1 MAAPVHHN
9 NINGPNGNGNNGGN
23 GNTGSIGGQSSAA
36 AGNLLKANSHS
47 VSELAMTKFSHLW
60 TIKQFPLIPVEP
72 VDRLCSPHFSPPN
85 NPKDLWFLKLR
96 LKAVEEVDD
105 QVVSQEYIGV
115 HLFLRESGD
124 KKKEVRAHY
133 TISVLDA
140 QGNKRYTGECSK
152 PEGRV
157 FKSGTEGHGY
167 KLLCP
172 RDNILRSEN
181 RLLGDDQSLNIR
193 VEVTVFGEVKSSNP
207 SLEPRYNAYTEDQMA
222 KHAIA
227 QGFASLFEKQKGCDF
242 NLVAKGEIKIPC
254 HRTVLI
260 ARSDYFET
268 MLDHPTLEKKNNEVI
283 LNDIDADVLRET
295 LRFIYTDEVPQ
306 MAKFHYD
313 LLVVADRLI
322 LPKLKMMCEDFLLK
336 NLSMTTVGRTLTY
349 ADMAQTKKLRE
360 AALDFAADHS
370 QELVKDVEWGKVVS
384 KRPLLY
390 KDAFETLAKRRKSQ

>member
-1 MAAPVHHN
+1 MAVP
-9 NINGPNGNGNNGGN
+9 NGPNV
-23 GNTGSIGGQSSAA
+23 SAA
-36 AGNLLKANSHS
+36 VANVNQPHPSNAQPQSQPTNLLKANSHS
-47 VSELAMTKFSHLW
+47 VSDLSMTKFSHLW

-140 QGNKRYTGECSK
+140 MGNKRYTGECSK

-172 RDNILRSEN
+172 RENILRPEN
-181 RLLGDDQSLNIR
+181 RLLGEDQSLNIR
-193 VEVTVFGEVKSSNP
+193 VEVTVFGDVKNSNP
-207 SLEPRYNAYTEDQMA
+207 SLEGPYKSYTDAEINQHTICD
-222 KHAIA
+222 
-227 QGFASLFEKQKGCDF
+227 GFAKLYEKGKGCDF
-242 NLVAKGEIKIPC
+242 NLVAKGDIRIPC
-254 HRTVLI
+254 HRAVLI

-268 MLDHPTLEKKNNEVI
+268 MLDHPTVEKMNNEVI
-283 LNDIDADVLRET
+283 LDDIDSKLLKEVI
-295 LRFIYTDEVPQ
+295 RFIYTDQVPSIAQ
-306 MAKFHYD
+306 YSYD
-313 LLVVADRLI
+313 LLVLADRFN
-322 LPKLKMMCEDFLLK
+322 LPRLKMLCEDHLGSK
-336 NLSMTTVGRTLTY
+336 LSVATVGKTLMY
-349 ADMAQTKKLRE
+349 ADMANTTKLKQACLN
-360 AALDFAADHS
+360 FAANNS
-370 QELVKDVEWGKVVS
+370 EEVVS
-384 KRPLLY
+384 NDAFNKHVGKRPLLY
-390 KDAFETLAKRRKSQ
+390 KEAFETLAKRRRT